1 MPRKMHR
8 AALRSA
14 LSAKAEAGQIVILD
28 TLQFDAPKTKS
39 MVAVQENV
47 AAGESTLV
55 LLAERNENV
64 ERSAR
69 NLQAVKT
76 LRTSY
81 LNIRDLLGYRKL
93 IVPMDAL
100 EVLNAY
106 LGEEKA

>member
-1 MPRKMHR
+1 MHR

-14 LSAKAEAGQIVILD
+14 LSAKAAANQIVILD
-28 TLQFDAPKTKS
+28 ELQLDAPKTKS
-39 MVAVQENV
+39 MVSVQTNV
-47 AAGESTLV
+47 AEGESALV

-64 ERSAR
+64 ELSAR

-76 LRTSY
+76 LRTTY

-100 EVLNAY
+100 DVLNAY
-106 LGEEKA
+106 LGEENA